1 MRIDKAVRTLSVCE
15 ADVGGVAEIVVGPGN
30 YGRVEAGTS
39 RSDTPPDAQTG
50 CTQSEFRLAAMLQT
64 NRGVVWQGR
73 PCISVLHLTAN
84 CYTLTACGST
94 SGLAPPTHGIT
105 PDEVRAVVTFPTL
118 RLTLAPRRPNSA
130 PMLYVGPAA
139 PNEPWIEVIAD
150 MAIPEVAEVFHAM
163 MLRRSTFSAA
173 RRFAPDL
180 KPTFTRQRR

>member
-1 MRIDKAVRTLSVCE
+1 MHICIALNCKLLYPYGVRIDIRASA
-15 ADVGGVAEIVVGPGN
+15 AD
-30 YGRVEAGTS
+30 
-39 RSDTPPDAQTG
+39 
-50 CTQSEFRLAAMLQT
+50 
-64 NRGVVWQGR
+64 
-73 PCISVLHLTAN
+73 
-84 CYTLTACGST
+84 
-94 SGLAPPTHGIT
+94 HGIT
-105 PDEVRAVVTFPTL
+105 PDEVRAVVTFPAL

-130 PMLYVGPAA
+130 PMLFVGPAA